1 MPWWIVENTLIAAW
15 LALLVALV
23 SRAKRV
29 PPVVR
34 HGLWLVVLI
43 KLIVPPVF
51 SLGITVP
58 GNWERTIFRTYRQV
72 RVAFCGCDSAKR
84 AAFDAPGDHHFG
96 SVIVPRSPGIH
107 AMRED
112 ALP

>member
-1 MPWWIVENTLIAAW
+1 MPWWIVENTLIASL

-34 HGLWLVVLI
+34 HGLWLVVML

-51 SLGITVP
+51 SLGISVP
-58 GNWERTIFRTYRQV
+58 GNWLIGQV
-72 RVAFCGCDSAKR
+72 AGQQVPDDCEVARRDDSADPTGENNSLR
-84 AAFDAPGDHHFG
+84 IGAR
-96 SVIVPRSPGIH
+96 PRLAIFI
-107 AMRED
+107 AVAVR
-112 ALP
+112 